1 MKKSDKAALSSLN
14 SDSAADNADDNDS
27 DEVSEKLVKQIASSI
42 NSYSLEK
49 EANSSRAAAA
59 EAATKKQSN
68 GGGES
73 AGEDVSK
80 VAVVAAQQPSINDEI
95 SSFSDESDDEW
106 IKNKLQ
112 GTRCRSNYKIYN
124 HNHPVRGTWKLY
136 N

>member
-59 EAATKKQSN
+59 ETTNKKQS
-68 GGGES
+68 GES

-95 SSFSDESDDEW
+95 SSFSDESDVE
-106 IKNKLQ
+106 
-112 GTRCRSNYKIYN
+112 
-124 HNHPVRGTWKLY
+124 
-136 N
+136 